1 MAGLVGATSSVVP
14 AAPVTAA
21 GTGPRVQHVVE
32 VMLEN
37 HTFDNLF
44 AHWPGADTPPAGV
57 TFPNP
62 QESFDSAPPVS
73 LIVAGAN
80 QGSVGS
86 ALDNGRRAEL
96 MAMDRQSNGKFAMDD
111 YTQLPFDGLA
121 SITTFPAAEDPN
133 LQYLAAH
140 YALLDHNFQP
150 VIGPTQPNVTAAL
163 AGSAEGWYFN
173 NQPPANVRFHT
184 IFDELQKA
192 GRSWRIFYGVPPA
205 LLAGSIWDRYM
216 PAGTDANLVDL
227 SQFYTDAADGKL
239 PDFSFVRP
247 GFGYSEESPEDVS
260 LGDAWLGQVV
270 KAVMQSPDWKSTA
283 IFITYDEG
291 GAFWDHVSPPQ
302 TGTDGYGTRTPML
315 VVSPYTPAGL
325 AKQTTTNLSVLSF
338 MDRLWHLPSLSK
350 ANSLAPA
357 LSDLFDYAH
366 GPTAPHLPPLTPADT
381 LRVAEG
387 VAPSLT
393 YAAQPG
399 TAVTINVSAETPAL
413 VTDTSFGDE
422 VSLAVT
428 GPSGAAKATVPPSVT
443 MSAGTGSFVARFPT
457 AGYWRVVA
465 RGPGGAIGWVTIDVG
480 TNADTR

>member
-1 MAGLVGATSSVVP
+1 
-14 AAPVTAA
+14 
-21 GTGPRVQHVVE
+21 VVE

-44 AHWPGADTPPAGV
+44 ARWPGADTPRPGI

-62 QESFDSAPPVS
+62 QESFDSAPPVG

-80 QGSVGS
+80 QGSVGN

-96 MAMDRQSNGKFAMDD
+96 MAMDRQANGKFAMDD

-173 NQPPANVRFHT
+173 NQPPANVKFHT
-184 IFDELQKA
+184 IFDELQNA

-216 PAGTDANLVDL
+216 PAGTDGNLVAL
-227 SQFYTDAADGKL
+227 GQFYADAADGGL

-247 GFGYSEESPEDVS
+247 GSGYSEEPPEDVS

-270 KAVMQSPDWKSTA
+270 KAVMQGPDWKSTA

-291 GAFWDHVSPPQ
+291 GAFWDHVPPPQ
-302 TGTDGYGTRTPML
+302 PDADGYGTRTPMV
-315 VVSPYTPAGL
+315 VVSPYTSAGL
-325 AKQTTTNLSVLSF
+325 DKQRTTNLSVVSF
-338 MDRLWHLPSLSK
+338 MQHLWSLPSLSK
-350 ANSLAPA
+350 ANSLAPP
-357 LSDLFDYAH
+357 LTGLFDHTHSPA
-366 GPTAPHLPPLTPADT
+366 APHLPPVAPANT

-387 VAPSLT
+387 TAPSLT
-393 YAAQPG
+393 YTASPG
-399 TAVTINVSAETPAL
+399 AAVTIDVSAGTPSL
-413 VTDTSFGDE
+413 VTNTALDGE
-422 VSLAVT
+422 VRLSVT
-428 GPSGAAKATVPPSVT
+428 GSSGAAQAAVPSSVLLT
-443 MSAGTGSFVARFPT
+443 AGTGSFVVRFPT

-465 RGPGGAIGWVTIDVG
+465 TGPQGAIGWATIEVG
-480 TNADTR
+480 TNADTP